1 MNQTKMKEKAL
12 GDVACGVKNCIYHST
27 DNCCHAE
34 RITVRS
40 ENAVRMAETF
50 CGTFHPRAEV

>member
-1 MNQTKMKEKAL
+1 MKETNREDRGL
-12 GDVACGVKNCIYHST
+12 CSVRCGVKNCRYHAN
-27 DNCCHAE
+27 DNCCQAE

-50 CGTFHPRAEV
+50 CGTFTPRAEG